1 MNVVREYRR
10 TDRQQVL
17 GLIIQFFDHHSDCV
31 STRRWVNLEQA
42 EAILDEWLEN
52 RLVFV
57 CESGLPAEPSGPDE
71 TTRHAENKEFSRL
84 SRAAEPSG
92 HSGLCEPADPSER
105 ALVSTE
111 VSSSTVPYTEGMIL
125 GLVRLREDHGT
136 YWIEDIIVDENC
148 RGQGIGSEI
157 LKWAEDWVRARGA
170 TSLFLDVV
178 PANRDAL
185 DFFISM
191 GYVYLNTI
199 ELRKDFEET
208 VVPDGMQADNRVTGK
223 EGTATFTQ
231 VTFQGRHL
239 LVRGLPEGLDI

>member
-1 MNVVREYRR
+1 MPVNRIREYESR
-10 TDRQQVL
+10 DRPKVL
-17 GLIIQFFDHHSDCV
+17 ELVIQFFNHHADCV
-31 STRRWVNLEQA
+31 SIRRWVNLEQA
-42 EAILDEWLEN
+42 EIILDEWLEN

-57 CESGLPAEPSGPDE
+57 CESGLPAEPS
-71 TTRHAENKEFSRL
+71 R
-84 SRAAEPSG
+84 
-92 HSGLCEPADPSER
+92 LCEPADPFECG
-105 ALVSTE
+105 LVSTE
-111 VSSSTVPYTEGMIL
+111 VSSSTVPHTEGMIL